1 MNSLSGQ
8 ISNIEVSGSLSLV
21 SIQIKDT
28 TFKAIVIENPNT
40 SLYLKVDK
48 PVKIFFKETEVII
61 TTTKIDMISL
71 ENQISGIV
79 TTFEKGKLLTKITI
93 DTDLGVINSIITS
106 ASFKKLGIKEGSNV
120 ITMIKTNEVVLGK

>member
-93 DTDLGVINSIITS
+93 DTYLGVINSIITS